1 MLTRFPIVSRFGL
14 FIITPLF
21 AVFLT
26 GYNMLCESVSDAE
39 QPVLLNGINDEVVI
53 VRDEAGIPA
62 ITGKSDNDVFFAMG
76 FIQAQDRLWQME
88 HNRRLAQGRLSEI
101 FGIDQLDTDKW
112 MRTLGLYRASE
123 RAQQRLGAGAK
134 QALESYSQGVNAWIN
149 QAEQLPAEFE
159 LFDYLPEPWSP
170 ADSIAMGKLFAL
182 TLGGNAFLES
192 QRQISQKML
201 SEQHYASLFPDVV
214 TSNNNYAFASASIA
228 DIAVNVSQQHLLGG
242 KNVGSNAWVIS
253 GKLTANGSPILANDP
268 HLALQIPS
276 VWYAAKLKGDNI
288 TASGMTLVGMP
299 IIVFGTNEH
308 ISWGGTS
315 LPADVQDLVSLRMNP
330 DQGSFYQARGKWLKF
345 EERQEVIHIAPGF
358 PEILKKKIKPVKMR
372 VLSSVYG
379 PVVSDF
385 IGASGQ
391 TLSLQWSALEAG
403 DTTFEALYK
412 LNYAQ
417 DWQQFRQAL
426 SLHVAPSLNILYADK
441 NNNIGISAAG
451 KIPVR
456 NSSSFGMLPTSS
468 DHFSWNGYLDWA
480 DMPYEYNPA
489 RGFIVNANN
498 KSVSDDYLHFIS
510 NDWADP
516 ARAERIAD
524 LINEKVAKH
533 EKIDVA
539 YVAKMQND
547 LFDLSAESLLRTL
560 ASIIRE
566 QDTQDELLI
575 SLYRWN
581 RDFSEKS
588 NAAAIYMSFL
598 RHLKLRLFKDEF
610 TQYYGSSG
618 LMALTEQIIKGL
630 EIDIV
635 NRALTVDA
643 FWCDNVATAQE
654 ETCKDIISLALKD
667 VRDELTKLGGS
678 NIDDWRWQQFS
689 RRTYKHQPF
698 SQFKHLDH
706 VFEREA
712 ASNGSANTINVASY
726 AFDESEGYIQSLGAT
741 FRQVIEM
748 SYDTNHLMTNSTGQS
763 GNVFS
768 QFYDDMLSSF
778 DVNELHSMKAS
789 LAGKPIILR
798 PVPLS
803 QSSHVEG
810 K

>member
-1 MLTRFPIVSRFGL
+1 MLTRFPIASRFGL
-14 FIITPLF
+14 FIIIPLF
-21 AVFLT
+21 VVFLT
-26 GYNMLCESVSDAE
+26 GYNILRESASDAE
-39 QPVLLNGINDEVVI
+39 LAVILNGINDEVVI

-88 HNRRLAQGRLSEI
+88 YNRRLAQGRLSEV
-101 FGIDQLDTDKW
+101 FGIDLLDTDKW
-112 MRTLGLYRASE
+112 MRTLGLYRASKK
-123 RAQQRLGAGAK
+123 ALHRLGAGSSK
-134 QALESYSQGVNAWIN
+134 ALESYTQGVNAWIN

-159 LFDYLPEPWSP
+159 LFDYHPEPWSP
-170 ADSIAMGKLFAL
+170 VDSIAIGKLFAL

-192 QRQISQKML
+192 RRQISQKML

-214 TSNNNYAFASASIA
+214 ISNNNHDLALASIA
-228 DIAVNVSQQHLLGG
+228 DIASNVSQQQLLGG

-253 GKLTANGSPILANDP
+253 GKLTENGSPILANDP

-276 VWYAAKLKGDNI
+276 VWYAAKLKGENI
-288 TASGMTLVGMP
+288 TSSGMTLVGMP
-299 IIVFGTNEH
+299 IIIFGTNNH

-330 DQGSFYQARGKWLKF
+330 DQGNFYQAGDKWLRF
-345 EERQEVIHIAPGF
+345 EEREEVIHIAPGF
-358 PEILKKKIKPVKMR
+358 PKVLKKRIKPVKMK

-391 TLSLQWSALEAG
+391 TLSLQWSALEAD
-403 DTTFEALYK
+403 DTSFEALYK

-417 DWQQFRQAL
+417 DWKQFRQAL

-468 DHFSWNGYLDWA
+468 EHFSWNGYLDWG
-480 DMPYEYNPA
+480 DMPYEYNPD

-498 KSVSDDYLHFIS
+498 KSVSDDYRHFIS

-516 ARAERIAD
+516 ARADRITD
-524 LINEKVAKH
+524 LIHEKVAKL
-533 EKIDVA
+533 EKVDVA
-539 YVAKMQND
+539 YVAEMQHD
-547 LFDLSAESLLRTL
+547 LFDLSAESLLQTL
-560 ASIIRE
+560 GGIIRE
-566 QDTQDELLI
+566 QDAQDELLK
-575 SLYRWN
+575 SLYDWN

-610 TQYYGSSG
+610 IQYHRSPG
-618 LMALTEQIIKGL
+618 LVAHTEEIIEGLEVNIVNKALTE
-630 EIDIV
+630 DV
-635 NRALTVDA
+635 
-643 FWCDNVATAQE
+643 FWCDNVATTYQ
-654 ETCKDIISLALKD
+654 ETCKDIIPLALKD
-667 VRDELTKLGGS
+667 ARDELTELGGS
-678 NIDDWRWQQFS
+678 NMDDWRWQQFS
-689 RRTYKHQPF
+689 QRTYKHQPF
-698 SQFKHLDH
+698 SQFKHLEH
-706 VFEREA
+706 FFEREA
-712 ASNGSANTINVASY
+712 ASNGSPNTINVASY
-726 AFDESEGYIQSLGAT
+726 DFDESEGYIQFLGAT
-741 FRQVIEM
+741 FRQIIEM
-748 SYDTNHLMTNSTGQS
+748 SDDTYHVMTNSTGQS

-768 QFYDDMLSSF
+768 QFYDDMLTSF
-778 DVNELHSMKAS
+778 DINALHSMKAS
-789 LAGKPIILR
+789 LAGKPITLR
-798 PVPLS
+798 PSTPS
-803 QSSHVEG
+803 QSSHVEE